1 MAPFAPMKIRT
12 LPMALR
18 KEARPKR
25 TLAALLV
32 GFAL

>member
-1 MAPFAPMKIRT
+1 MKIRT

-25 TLAALLV
+25 TLLAALMV